1 MMVTMTLR
9 GSESSAASERVAS
22 QSRSDWA
29 VGSDSDGG
37 SGWWQ
42 FTGRGRG
49 TWGLGPGPFK
59 FKCRAQPER
68 AVGKKKS
75 GPRAQPEV
83 PRASQPARSR
93 RAHALARG
101 AELARRSSGTRRD
114 PK

>member
-29 VGSDSDGG
+29 PTPTEVRP
-37 SGWWQ
+37 GWWQ

-49 TWGLGPGPFK
+49 TWGLGPLK
-59 FKCRAQPER
+59 FRAQPER

-75 GPRAQPEV
+75 GPRAQPGV
-83 PRASQPARSR
+83 PRAQPARSR
-93 RAHALARG
+93 RAHALARRG
-101 AELARRSSGTRRD
+101 GELARRSAPGPGRD